1 MESGMKKILLLMLAL
16 VMMLGTVVS
25 FGEYEAFIRVIT
37 PTKIQEL
44 DSDQTGVFKVQLK
57 NIGNYGAQPLTIR
70 IGGEHPFRSDS
81 SELVKDI
88 RYVGVRTEH
97 TVEFN
102 VTPNPLALDKIYEFD
117 LVFSY
122 ADDTGARKSNT
133 EKAYVK
139 INNKQ
144 TEPIISIVDTQ
155 TNVSPAVPNQPNS
168 LNLSLKNS
176 GTLSANKVK
185 ATLSGLSGD
194 GIYLNNDS
202 DTKVIDIIRPNSTVV
217 LNYQFKASDKLK
229 TGVQTLTL
237 NLEYNDDY
245 GRQMKRD
252 LQVFVPVEVK
262 EGGKGV
268 ESHKIVIS
276 DIVAPSSVVEEQDF
290 SVTFKVKNEGEKEIK
305 DLQINFEH
313 TESFVAKK
321 NSRVYVDLAPG
332 ESKDIQV
339 DLKVKKGIAEGTV
352 HTYINATAELDG
364 AAKSIQKEYV
374 GIYANAKDDKV
385 SRGNRPKLIIQKY
398 EYGGRVKAGEE
409 FDLVLD
415 IKNTSTSQFTK
426 NIKLIFTSSDGTF
439 TPVNSSS
446 SLFVDKIAPG
456 DVAQVKMRYK
466 TKVDAD
472 VQIYTVGVKMEYED
486 GDGKAFDAQNNPF
499 SESENLSLYVVQE
512 AILSVNDPFINPEI
526 YVGDRF
532 DVDVQFY
539 NEGKVKI
546 RNLKVKIEG
555 IPVRENSYYVGNFD
569 PGQND
574 TFSVS
579 LTSEEE
585 GDVTGKF
592 VFEFESPTGE
602 IQTIE
607 KEISYYVLPASDRP
621 VDRNDGANVPG
632 GDVEKPVEN
641 KANNSLYMW
650 IVAAVLLVVLI
661 IVIVVVK
668 NRKKKRNLK
677 ALEEMFDE

>member
-1 MESGMKKILLLMLAL
+1 MKKILLLMLAL

-44 DSDQTGVFKVQLK
+44 DSDKTGVFEVQLK

-70 IGGEHPFRSDS
+70 IGGEHPFRTDS
-81 SELVKDI
+81 SELIKDI

-97 TVEFN
+97 KVEFN

-122 ADDTGARKSNT
+122 ADDTGAIKSNT
-133 EKAYVK
+133 EKAYIK

-155 TNVSPAVPNQPNS
+155 TNVTPAIPEQPNS

-202 DTKVIDIIRPNSTVV
+202 DTKMIDKIGPNSTVV
-217 LNYQFKASDKLK
+217 LNYLFKASDKLK

-245 GRQMKRD
+245 GRQMKRE
-252 LQVFVPVEVK
+252 LQIFVPVEVK
-262 EGGKGV
+262 EGAGAA
-268 ESHKIVIS
+268 SHKIVIS

-290 SVTFKVKNEGEKEIK
+290 SVSYKVKNEGENAIK
-305 DLQINFEH
+305 NLQINYEH

-332 ESKDIQV
+332 ESKDIRV
-339 DLKVKKGIAEGTV
+339 DLKAKKGIQEGTV
-352 HTYINATAELDG
+352 HTYINAMMEFEGAE
-364 AAKSIQKEYV
+364 KSIQKEYV
-374 GIYANAKDDKV
+374 GIYANVEDEKA
-385 SRGNRPKLIIQKY
+385 SRANRPKLIIQKY

-415 IKNTSTSQFTK
+415 IKNTSTAQYTK
-426 NIKLIFTSSDGTF
+426 NIKLILTSADGTF

-446 SLFVDKIAPG
+446 SLFIERIAPG
-456 DVAQVKMRYK
+456 DTAQVKMRYK
-466 TKVDAD
+466 AKADAG

-512 AILSVNDPFINPEI
+512 AVLSVNDPFINPEI
-526 YVGDRF
+526 FVGDRF

-539 NEGKVKI
+539 NEGKAKI

-579 LTSEEE
+579 LTAEQE
-585 GDVTGKF
+585 GEVSGKF

-602 IQTIE
+602 LQTIE
-607 KEISYYVLPASDRP
+607 KEIIYYVLPETDRP
-621 VDRNDGANVPG
+621 SITDEMGNIPG
-632 GDVEKPVEN
+632 GDMEKPEE
-641 KANNSLYMW
+641 KQTDWTLYMW
-650 IVAAVLLVVLI
+650 IGAAVLVVALI
-661 IVIVVVK
+661 IVITVIK

>member
-1 MESGMKKILLLMLAL
+1 MKKILLLMLAL

-44 DSDQTGVFKVQLK
+44 DSDKTGVFEVQLK

-70 IGGEHPFRSDS
+70 IGGEHPFRTDS
-81 SELVKDI
+81 SELIKDI

-97 TVEFN
+97 KVEFN

-122 ADDTGARKSNT
+122 ADDTGAIKSNT
-133 EKAYVK
+133 EKAYIK

-155 TNVSPAVPNQPNS
+155 TNVTPAIPEQPNS

-202 DTKVIDIIRPNSTVV
+202 DTKMIDKIGPNSTVV
-217 LNYQFKASDKLK
+217 LNYLFKASDKLK

-245 GRQMKRD
+245 GRQMKRE
-252 LQVFVPVEVK
+252 LQIFVPVEVK
-262 EGGKGV
+262 EGAGAA
-268 ESHKIVIS
+268 SHKIVIS

-290 SVTFKVKNEGEKEIK
+290 SVSYKVKNEGENAIK
-305 DLQINFEH
+305 NLQINYEH

-332 ESKDIQV
+332 ESKDIRV
-339 DLKVKKGIAEGTV
+339 DLKAKKGIQEGTV
-352 HTYINATAELDG
+352 HTYINAMMEFEGAE
-364 AAKSIQKEYV
+364 KSIQKEYV
-374 GIYANAKDDKV
+374 GIYANVEDEKA
-385 SRGNRPKLIIQKY
+385 SRANRPKLIIQKY

-415 IKNTSTSQFTK
+415 IKNTSTAQYTK
-426 NIKLIFTSSDGTF
+426 NIKLILTSADGTF

-446 SLFVDKIAPG
+446 SLFIERIAPG
-456 DVAQVKMRYK
+456 DTARVKMRYK
-466 TKVDAD
+466 AKADAG

-512 AILSVNDPFINPEI
+512 AVLSVNDPFINPEI
-526 YVGDRF
+526 FVGDRF

-539 NEGKVKI
+539 NEGKAKI

-579 LTSEEE
+579 LTAEQE
-585 GDVTGKF
+585 GEVSGKF

-602 IQTIE
+602 LQTIE
-607 KEISYYVLPASDRP
+607 KEIIYYVLPETDRP
-621 VDRNDGANVPG
+621 SITDEMGNIPG
-632 GDVEKPVEN
+632 GDMEKPEE
-641 KANNSLYMW
+641 KQTDWTLYMW
-650 IVAAVLLVVLI
+650 IGAAVLVVALI
-661 IVIVVVK
+661 IVITVIK